1 MFLRI
6 RGVLVIIECGEKNQ
20 NVSLL
25 VCWGLVYG
33 CLLVVCGH
41 LLVVCGSLWLIAGGL
56 WLLLTGGL

>member
-6 RGVLVIIECGEKNQ
+6 WEVLVIIECGEKNQ

-33 CLLVVCGH
+33 HLV
-41 LLVVCGSLWLIAGGL
+41 VVCGSLLLIAGGL
-56 WLLLTGGL
+56 WLLLTGVL